1 VNARLVRWALVARGA
16 MAALVL
22 LSLLVTATYAIQ
34 GLLVA
39 SVLRVVIDGAALS
52 GTVAELAGF
61 AALQVVRAW
70 AIHRREVL
78 AATAAARVKA
88 AVRADVYAQ
97 LLRLGPGEVRRR
109 RTGAMQAT
117 LVDGV
122 EALDAY
128 VGRFLPRAVASVVG
142 AAVLAGVLIGID
154 PVIGLVVAAGGVVVP
169 LVPWLS
175 RRALRSRMD
184 PWTAAYRGL
193 YAENL
198 DAIQGMATLTVFGA
212 SRRRGEQLD
221 ARAAEFCRIS
231 TRLMAVVV
239 LYVGVVGLATG
250 LGTAIAAGLG
260 ALGYAQGRLDA
271 LGVLLVLLL
280 TRECFRPLQDLQSA
294 FHAAYPALSAAQ
306 GIFEI
311 LDAGTPIASPPS
323 GRLADPDGPPLGVRF
338 RHVTFTYPGRTAPA
352 LCDLSLDL
360 APGEHVAVV
369 GRSGAGKSTLVN
381 LLLRWHDPQAG
392 TVSLGATPVA
402 GWDLAALRGCVAVVS
417 QDTYLFHRSVRD
429 NLTLGGGL
437 DGDVDDE
444 TLRAALTAANARF
457 VHALPDGLDTVVG
470 ERGTKLSGGERQR
483 LSIAR
488 ALLAD
493 APVLV
498 LDEATSSVDAA
509 NERDIA
515 AALDRAAVGRTT
527 LTIAHRLSTVR
538 NADRIVVLDGGRIVE
553 TGTHDELIDLGG
565 SFARLVMTQ
574 ELLS

>member
-1 VNARLVRWALVARGA
+1 VNARLVRWALRARGA
-16 MAALVL
+16 TAGLVL
-22 LSLLVTATYAIQ
+22 LSLLVTATYAAQ

-39 SVLRVVIDGAALS
+39 AVLRGVIDGAGLS
-52 GTVAELAGF
+52 DAAAELAGF
-61 AALQVVRAW
+61 AGLQVVRAW

-78 AATAAARVKA
+78 GATAAARIKA

-128 VGRFLPRAVASVVG
+128 VGRFLPRAVASVIG
-142 AAVLAGVLIGID
+142 AAVIAGVLVGID
-154 PVIGLVVAAGGVVVP
+154 PVIGLVVAAGGLVVP

-175 RRALRSRMD
+175 RRVLRSRMD
-184 PWTAAYRGL
+184 PWTAGYHRL

-198 DAIQGMATLTVFGA
+198 DAIQGMATLTVLGA

-231 TRLMAVVV
+231 IRLMAVVV

-260 ALGYAQGRLDA
+260 ALGYAEGRLDA

-280 TRECFRPLQDLQSA
+280 TRECFRPLQDLQNA
-294 FHAAYPALSAAQ
+294 FHAAYPALSAAR
-306 GIFEI
+306 GIFEV
-311 LDAGTPIASPPS
+311 LDAETPIAAPPS
-323 GRLADPDGPPLGVRF
+323 PRLADPDGAPLGVSF
-338 RHVTFTYPGRTAPA
+338 RHVTFTYPGRTHPA
-352 LCDLSLDL
+352 LCDLSLDV

-402 GWDLAALRGCVAVVS
+402 GWELTDLRRCVAVVS
-417 QDTYLFHRSVRD
+417 QDTYLFHRSVRA
-429 NLTLGGGL
+429 NLTLGG
-437 DGDVDDE
+437 DVDEE

-470 ERGTKLSGGERQR
+470 ERGMKLSGGERQR

-515 AALDRAAVGRTT
+515 AALDRVAAGRTT

-565 SFARLVMTQ
+565 SFARLVTTQ
-574 ELLS
+574 GLPS